1 MKNKLLFLL
10 LLLCAFAFNSVVL
23 AQVHLLLTEAVVT
36 PTTDEFIEIYN
47 PTGAPVELTNYY
59 LSDDEDYALYPGTFG
74 NGPAPSIG
82 STDFIAQFPPG
93 EMINPGQVVV
103 IAFDGAEFDTTFG
116 FKADF
121 EIHGTDPGTPDMLPS
136 NVGATVGLTNGGE
149 NACLFY
155 WDGLSDLVLDVDM
168 VNIGT
173 PTSINDIGNKT
184 GVAVDGP
191 DADVLTTTYLADG
204 YTMPQQLTDPGSGFS
219 TKRVLLE
226 GAHEVN
232 TGGNGITGHDETT
245 ENIRV
250 TWDTLYV
257 APDPGVVGPGVPVEL
272 ASFNASVNENTV
284 TLSWITATELNN
296 SGFEVLCSS
305 EPEIWEKIGFVQGN
319 GTTTEINYY
328 SFTDDNLL
336 EGNYAYR
343 LKQVDLDGTYEY
355 SNIVYVDIITPIEFE
370 LSQNYPNPFNPSTT
384 IKFSIPEGSQIS
396 LKIYNSLG
404 QEIETLINR
413 FMEAGVHEINFNAVG
428 LISGMYFYRLD
439 AGEFTQVRK
448 MTLIK

>member
-1 MKNKLLFLL
+1 MKKNLLFILL
-10 LLLCAFAFNSVVL
+10 LICAFAFNSSTR
-23 AQVHLLLTEAVVT
+23 AQVHLLLTEAVVS
-36 PTTDEFIEIYN
+36 PTTDEFIEFYN
-47 PTGAPVELTNYY
+47 PTGAPVDLTNYY

-82 STDFIAQFPPG
+82 APDFIAQFPPG

-103 IAFDGAEFDTTFG
+103 IAFDGAEFDTTFA
-116 FKADF
+116 FKADY
-121 EIHGTDPGTPDMLPS
+121 EINGTDPSTPDMLQS
-136 NVGATVGLTNGGE
+136 DVGASVGLTNAGE

-155 WDGLSDLVLDVDM
+155 WDGLTDLVVDVDM

-173 PTSINDIGNKT
+173 PSSINDIGNKT

-191 DADVLTTTYLADG
+191 DADTLKTTYLADG
-204 YTMPQQLTDPGSGFS
+204 YTMPQQPGDPGSGTS

-226 GAHEVN
+226 GANEVSN
-232 TGGNGITGHDETT
+232 GGNGITGHDETT
-245 ENIRV
+245 ENILV

-272 ASFNASVNENTV
+272 VSFNASVNENSV
-284 TLSWITATELNN
+284 KLSWITATELNN
-296 SGFEVLCSS
+296 SGFEVQRSNES
-305 EPEIWEKIGFVQGN
+305 EVWENIGFVRGN

-328 SFTDDNLL
+328 SFTDENLE
-336 EGNYAYR
+336 EGSYAYR

-355 SNIVYVDIITPIEFE
+355 SNIVLVEIITPIEFE

-384 IKFSIPEGSQIS
+384 IKFSIPEGSQVS

-404 QEIETLINR
+404 QEIKTLVN
-413 FMEAGVHEINFNAVG
+413 
-428 LISGMYFYRLD
+428 
-439 AGEFTQVRK
+439 
-448 MTLIK
+448 